1 MNTSAPSA
9 SSSLPRAL
17 LLLVFAYTATS
28 LAHFVHNAE
37 LLEFYPN
44 MPRWITRETIYQVWL
59 AVAGI
64 GALGLLLAHVG
75 WPAVG
80 ASVLAVYGALGL
92 DGLGH
97 YSLALC
103 SQHTIGTNVTIW
115 SEVIAGLSLAAVA
128 GKSAVRNLRVRRA
141 VRAA

>member
-1 MNTSAPSA
+1 MLSV
-9 SSSLPRAL
+9 
-17 LLLVFAYTATS
+17 LVLAYTATS

-44 MPRWITRETIYQVWL
+44 MPRWITRETVYQAWL

-64 GALGLLLAHVG
+64 GALGLLLARVG

-97 YSLALC
+97 YTLALC
-103 SQHTIGTNVTIW
+103 SQHTVGANVTVW
-115 SEVIAGLSLAAVA
+115 SEVIAGLALATVA
-128 GKSAVRNLRVRRA
+128 GKSAVRNLLVRRA
-141 VRAA
+141 VRDA